1 MKISNDKVVSI
12 EYTLKNADGQIID
25 TSVGNAP
32 LEYIHGRGYLIS
44 GLEKDLEGKSE
55 GEEFTSE
62 IEPKDAYGEF
72 DESMV
77 VEVDRKQ
84 FPEGIEI
91 EGGMQFEAEYGQL
104 VTVKSVTKDKIT
116 IDANHPLAGVKL
128 FFDVKVV
135 SVRDASPEELSTGL
149 YGGCGGC
156 GCDGDCSSGDCSSGG
171 CGCGCDC

>member
-62 IEPKDAYGEF
+62 IEPKDVIAWQNHLLAFKRANGKGY
-72 DESMV
+72 SASYL
-77 VEVDRKQ
+77 RK
-84 FPEGIEI
+84 I
-91 EGGMQFEAEYGQL
+91 
-104 VTVKSVTKDKIT
+104 
-116 IDANHPLAGVKL
+116 
-128 FFDVKVV
+128 
-135 SVRDASPEELSTGL
+135 
-149 YGGCGGC
+149 
-156 GCDGDCSSGDCSSGG
+156 
-171 CGCGCDC
+171 

>member
-91 EGGMQFEAEYGQL
+91 EEGMQFEAEYGQL
-104 VTVKSVTKDKIT
+104 VTVKSVTKKLGIKSYKT
-116 IDANHPLAGVKL
+116 LINTGKEAGQEVFHLHIHILAG
-128 FFDVKVV
+128 
-135 SVRDASPEELSTGL
+135 RIH
-149 YGGCGGC
+149 
-156 GCDGDCSSGDCSSGG
+156 
-171 CGCGCDC
+171 

>member
-91 EGGMQFEAEYGQL
+91 EEGMQFEAEYGQL

-128 FFDVKVV
+128 F
-135 SVRDASPEELSTGL
+135 LM
-149 YGGCGGC
+149 
-156 GCDGDCSSGDCSSGG
+156 
-171 CGCGCDC
+171 